1 MNLRRPF
8 RSIGVFLLSFLVTFG
23 RNIIFHLPVIA
34 SFVTFCH
41 IFKFRLFLRRHGL
54 PSLGTFLGE
63 FSEIDRRVWVFL
75 LVLFPAG
82 LHEEGVRGHLAP
94 WLVGVSF
101 TMVTDGVYLEVA
113 FPQSPAE
120 GPDPTETLPS
130 QGSGVNWFIANAILS
145 LLFCR
150 VLRATVT

>member
-8 RSIGVFLLSFLVTFG
+8 RGIGVFLLSFLVTFG
-23 RNIIFHLPVIA
+23 RNTIFHLPVIA

-41 IFKFRLFLRRHGL
+41 IFKFRLFLLRHGL

-94 WLVGVSF
+94 WLAGVSF
-101 TMVTDGVYLEVA
+101 THGDRRCLPGGSFSSE
-113 FPQSPAE
+113 S
-120 GPDPTETLPS
+120 PTETLPS
-130 QGSGVNWFIANAILS
+130 QRSGVNWFIRLFQFLVDTCTS
-145 LLFCR
+145 LF
-150 VLRATVT
+150 VASSSIF

>member
-1 MNLRRPF
+1 M
-8 RSIGVFLLSFLVTFG
+8 
-23 RNIIFHLPVIA
+23 
-34 SFVTFCH
+34 
-41 IFKFRLFLRRHGL
+41 
-54 PSLGTFLGE
+54 
-63 FSEIDRRVWVFL
+63 FL

-113 FPQSPAE
+113 FPQSPVE

-130 QGSGVNWFIANAILS
+130 QGSGVNWFICLFQFLVDTCTS
-145 LLFCR
+145 LF
-150 VLRATVT
+150 VASSSVF